1 LPERASGALDRIT
14 AINAVKLSG
23 KSQAINVVR
32 QSIPAQG
39 NAHDRQAIAL
49 CYRGRTI
56 SRTIVAETAT
66 STKLRRRGSISP
78 RARAR
83 VRADTNVLAIKV
95 IDVHTRVRAR
105 RRLSARALAGIGAQ
119 PGQQVPQRP
128 RPELSSNRI
137 VNAIARRWHA
147 PRYDIKATV
156 IADNRSPLFRFAST
170 AENPCGSLTEPAP
183 RLPIPRAFY
192 VRRLVK
198 ENAK

>member
-1 LPERASGALDRIT
+1 MHTI
-14 AINAVKLSG
+14 
-23 KSQAINVVR
+23 VR
-32 QSIPAQG
+32 QSLSVIAAGPLAERLLLKQQR
-39 NAHDRQAIAL
+39 RQSSA
-49 CYRGRTI
+49 
-56 SRTIVAETAT
+56 VAARF
-66 STKLRRRGSISP
+66 LRA